1 MNTLERRI
9 IELRASTE
17 SPGDSRAVMYKLF
30 NRRFKGVMRVIK
42 FAHRKDLDE
51 LGDEKVLRLF
61 ESFRKRF
68 IPALLDER
76 TISELRA
83 LIDTAKR

>member
-1 MNTLERRI
+1 
-9 IELRASTE
+9 
-17 SPGDSRAVMYKLF
+17 
-30 NRRFKGVMRVIK
+30 MRVIK